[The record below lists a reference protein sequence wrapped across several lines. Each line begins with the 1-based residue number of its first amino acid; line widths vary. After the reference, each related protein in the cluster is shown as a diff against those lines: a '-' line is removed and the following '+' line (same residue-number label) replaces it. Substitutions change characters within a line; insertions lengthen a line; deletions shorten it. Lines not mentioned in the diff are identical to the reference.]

1 LRQISPAALTR
12 SEQQDYS
19 GIAVPKYQF
28 SIESCGSAL
37 PIQ

>member
-12 SEQQDYS
+12 SEQQGYS

-28 SIESCGSAL
+28 NAESCDNAL